1 MVSYAPNSWE
11 NNPDDGACL
20 AIEKR
25 GASLLSVGVKEVV
38 GNFTV
43 NQAVKIV
50 NTDNKEV
57 AKGITSISSDNLK
70 SILNNKDNTNSSIIV
85 VHRDVLALS

>member
-1 MVSYAPNSWE
+1 MA
-11 NNPDDGACL
+11 
-20 AIEKR
+20 
-25 GASLLSVGVKEVV
+25 VGVKEVV

-57 AKGITSISSDNLK
+57 AKGITSISSDKLK
-70 SILNNKDNTNSSIIV
+70 SILNDKDNTNSSIFV

>member
-1 MVSYAPNSWE
+1 MA
-11 NNPDDGACL
+11 
-20 AIEKR
+20 
-25 GASLLSVGVKEVV
+25 VGVKKVI

-43 NQAVKIV
+43 NQAVKIL

-70 SILNNKDNTNSSIIV
+70 SILNNKDNTNSSIIG